1 MFCTT
6 LEPDHYEFIKKLGYT
21 PVGLG
26 EKDFIGDWFRDNSGP
41 NISKKNKNYA
51 ECTYHYWFWKNHLDK
66 HDDEWIGFC
75 HYRKFWSL
83 EQYNPGDISFDR
95 LEELVLKKIP
105 KNNPWRTIFCK
116 PIQRYEI
123 Y

>member
-6 LEPDHYEFIKKLGYT
+6 LEPDHYEFIKKLGYI

-51 ECTYHYWFWKNHLDK
+51 ECTYHYWFWKNQLMK
-66 HDDEWIGFC
+66 IG
-75 HYRKFWSL
+75 
-83 EQYNPGDISFDR
+83 
-95 LEELVLKKIP
+95 
-105 KNNPWRTIFCK
+105 
-116 PIQRYEI
+116 
-123 Y
+123 